1 MSANTA
7 IAGVTPRDVVTPRD
21 LDELVATVRALHA
34 ERKAFAF
41 VGGGTELELG
51 NAPRAL
57 DTVVRTVA
65 LDSVIE
71 YAPEDQLITVEAG
84 MTLAEID
91 RVLEKHGQMLPLGVG
106 DRERATIGGAIS
118 TNAYGRRRQRYGTVK
133 DLIVGVEIVRPDGV
147 RARGGGKVVK
157 NVAGF
162 DLPKLMVGSLGTLG
176 GIVRATM
183 RVYPIPEA
191 RRTFVLTGDRDFVDE
206 ACGAI
211 VAARMEPES
220 AVLYDGTALVLTFAG
235 THAGV
240 GAQAGML
247 LGGIGATAR
256 RAEEASPEQAEAYD
270 ARERVVRGHDDW
282 RLRITTPPRAHS
294 RGQGRVAPLDAAS
307 GAVGYPL
314 LGVDFRGFASDAAP
328 GAMRGAGPGPYI
340 DELRAGVR
348 ATAGGEVVVHAMP
361 AEARTAV
368 DAWGPPPPSLPLM
381 RAIKSNFDPLGLC
394 NAGRFVGGI

>member
-1 MSANTA
+1 MSASTA

-21 LDELVATVRALHA
+21 LDELTATVRALHA
-34 ERKAFAF
+34 ERKPFAF

-71 YAPEDQLITVEAG
+71 YVPEDQLITVEAG

-91 RVLEKHGQMLPLGVG
+91 RVLEERGQMLPLGVG

-118 TNAYGRRRQRYGTVK
+118 TNAYGRRRQRYGTAK

-176 GIVRATM
+176 AIVRATM

-220 AVLYDGTALVLTFAG
+220 AVLYDGTTLVLTFAG

-240 GAQAGML
+240 DAQAAML
-247 LGGIGATAR
+247 LSGIGATAR
-256 RAEEASPEQAEAYD
+256 SAAEASPEQAEGYD
-270 ARERVVRGHDDW
+270 ARERAVRGHDDW
-282 RLRITTPPRAHS
+282 RLRITTPPRAH
-294 RGQGRVAPLDAAS
+294 GRVAPLDAAA
-307 GAVGYPL
+307 GAVGYLL

-328 GAMRGAGPGPYI
+328 AAMRGAGPGPYI
-340 DELRAGVR
+340 DDLRAGVR
-348 ATAGGEVVVHAMP
+348 ATTGGEVVVHAMP

-381 RAIKSNFDPLGLC
+381 RAIKWNFDPLGLC
-394 NAGRFVGGI
+394 NIGRFVGGI